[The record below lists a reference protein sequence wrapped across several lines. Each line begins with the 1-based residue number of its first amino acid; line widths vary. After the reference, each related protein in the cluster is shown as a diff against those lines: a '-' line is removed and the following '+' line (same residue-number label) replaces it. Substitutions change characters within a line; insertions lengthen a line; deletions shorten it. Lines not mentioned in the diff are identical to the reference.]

1 MPAGSFTVD
10 TTKTFAV
17 ALFMGSGPKMRYQS
31 TEQDVSASGERK
43 WEIQV
48 ACTWFPE
55 YGMAPASDVIRVTLL
70 GGTDPAA
77 GLMPGAAVEF
87 DDFKV
92 GISAPERTEKGVRG
106 GRPYYGASAVRAA
119 VNGNG
124 RRQFA
129 EAKAE

>member
-43 WEIQV
+43 WEIQC

-55 YGMAPASDVIRVTLL
+55 YGMAPASDVIRITVL
-70 GGTDPAA
+70 GGTDPAE
-77 GLMPGAAVEF
+77 GIQVGSPIEF
-87 DDFKV
+87 TDFKV

-106 GRPYYGASAVRAA
+106 GRPYYGAAGVRQAGMSMRPVKSDAA
-119 VNGNG
+119 
-124 RRQFA
+124 
-129 EAKAE
+129 

>member
-10 TTKTFAV
+10 TARTFAV
-17 ALFMGSGPKMRYQS
+17 ALFMGSGPKMRFQS

-55 YGMAPASDVIRVTLL
+55 YGMAPASDVIRVTCL
-70 GGTDPAA
+70 GGTDPAE
-77 GLMPGAAVEF
+77 GINPGTLVEF
-87 DDFKV
+87 TDFKV

-106 GRPYYGASAVRAA
+106 GRPYYGATAVRPAGASGMRPVKSDAA
-119 VNGNG
+119 
-124 RRQFA
+124 
-129 EAKAE
+129 